1 MPIKRLILILSV
13 ALMCAVFASVLVVR
27 YVRTREEEA
36 KRTRL
41 DAQPVVV
48 ATSDIPIGTRLDAG
62 LIAVRDWPKAG
73 VPQGAMSEREAAVG
87 RLVRDEIARDEPI
100 LESRLFPKDVSGTP
114 GIMSVMVPPGKR
126 AMAVGVNEV
135 IGVSGFILPKDR
147 VDVIATKTDQSSK
160 SSETILQNIEVLAA
174 GKRLEQE
181 GKQNVEVPT
190 VTLAVTPEQA
200 ERLALALQQG
210 KIHIALRSVMDRQDV
225 HLAASSRGSAVARKA
240 GGRPTHAGTKSGK
253 EVAVDAKGGK
263 AVVIEVI
270 RGDKRT
276 TETYT
281 IEKP

>member
-1 MPIKRLILILSV
+1 MPVKRLILMLAT
-13 ALMCAVFASVLVVR
+13 ALICAVLASVLVVR

-36 KRTRL
+36 RRTRME
-41 DAQPVVV
+41 AQPIVV
-48 ATSDIPIGTRLDAG
+48 AANNIPMGTRLDAG
-62 LIAVRDWPKAG
+62 LITVRDWPKAG
-73 VPQGAMSEREAAVG
+73 VPQGALSERDAAVG
-87 RLVRDEIARDEPI
+87 RLVKGEITRDEPI

-147 VDVIATKTDQSSK
+147 VDVIATRSDQSSK

-190 VTLAVTPEQA
+190 LTLAVSPPEA

-210 KIHIALRSVMDRQDV
+210 KIHIALRSVMDRDRQEG
-225 HLAASSRGSAVARKA
+225 HLAASAQEAVVRRKA
-240 GGRPTHAGTKSGK
+240 GSRKTQADTKPEKKEGK
-253 EVAVDAKGGK
+253 MIE
-263 AVVIEVI
+263 IEVI

-276 TETYT
+276 TETYP
-281 IEKP
+281 IETP

>member
-1 MPIKRLILILSV
+1 M
-13 ALMCAVFASVLVVR
+13 
-27 YVRTREEEA
+27 E
-36 KRTRL
+36 
-41 DAQPVVV
+41 AQPIVV
-48 ATSDIPIGTRLDAG
+48 AANNIPMGTRLDAG
-62 LIAVRDWPKAG
+62 LITVRDWPKAG
-73 VPQGAMSEREAAVG
+73 VPQGALSERDAAVG
-87 RLVRDEIARDEPI
+87 RLVKGEITRDEPI

-147 VDVIATKTDQSSK
+147 VDVIATRSDQSSK

-190 VTLAVTPEQA
+190 LTLAVSPPEA

-210 KIHIALRSVMDRQDV
+210 KIHIALRSVMDRDRQEG
-225 HLAASSRGSAVARKA
+225 HLAASAQEAVVRRKA
-240 GGRPTHAGTKSGK
+240 GSRKTQADTKPEKKEGK
-253 EVAVDAKGGK
+253 MIE
-263 AVVIEVI
+263 IEVI

-276 TETYT
+276 TETYP
-281 IEKP
+281 IETP